1 MMTAANSWLKQNS
14 TLIYF
19 LVAQMLALASGAAY
33 GISYMTRLE
42 TRVNTL
48 ETRGSSHLSEINN
61 RLTVT
66 EKETEINKL
75 SLRRVIDI
83 MTKDLH
89 ISPLRVPPP

>member
-1 MMTAANSWLKQNS
+1 MMTTARELFKSNS
-14 TLIYF
+14 TLLYF
-19 LVAQMLALASGAAY
+19 LAAQMFALASGAAY

-48 ETRGSSHLSEINN
+48 ETRGSSHLAEINN

-66 EKETEINKL
+66 EKETEINKN